1 MATLSEIDSKS
12 LLERYGVPLVED
24 RLVRGAEEAVV
35 AARALGYPVV
45 LKLCGDTIAHKTE
58 RGLVRLRLTDDDAV
72 RQAAGELL
80 DAATEED
87 GDVAL
92 LVAPM
97 LSATREFIAGI
108 SHDEQFGPTVLL
120 GLGGVLAEALG
131 DVVVRL
137 VPITELDAH
146 DMLDGLRTQDLL
158 GAFRG
163 EPPVDREALVRLLLA
178 LSTAAQQ
185 EPTLRSADLNPILVV
200 QGEPIAVDAL
210 VEQDDR

>member
-1 MATLSEIDSKS
+1 MATLSEIDSKR

-24 RLVRGAEEAVV
+24 RLVQDAEEAVV

-58 RGLVRLRLTDDDAV
+58 RGLVRLRLTGDDAV

-97 LSATREFIAGI
+97 LSATRELIAGI

-131 DVVVRL
+131 DVIVRL

-185 EPTLRSADLNPILVV
+185 EPTLRSADLNPILIV